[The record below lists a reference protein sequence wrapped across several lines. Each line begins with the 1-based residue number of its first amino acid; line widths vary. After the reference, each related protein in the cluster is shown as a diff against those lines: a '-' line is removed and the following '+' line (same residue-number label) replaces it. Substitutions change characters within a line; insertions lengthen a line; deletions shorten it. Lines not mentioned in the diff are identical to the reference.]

1 MLIRLYIV
9 LKRMPPWAARLALLA
24 VFALGLA
31 LGLNAVFGKLLAVD
45 ADRLAA
51 ATEGA
56 SSVDKATTTGNQEQ
70 SVAAT
75 GKTGATKAKVDPR
88 SGKLSYFLDPIVKR
102 NLFDS
107 TASSSPADVGDGT
120 PVDGDLRKS
129 ELEVSLKAVAVAS
142 NPVWSTALVSTG
154 VGMVQLYRIGD
165 PLLTAV
171 VHDIQ
176 RPYLGD
182 DGKHHPARLL
192 VTREGVIE
200 YIDAGE
206 APKKGKKAK
215 GKKAGAKKKPKK
227 ASGRHKWTGIRKTGN
242 NKWAID
248 QSEVDYAL
256 GNLDKLSREARVVP
270 NFQDG
275 ATNGF
280 KVFSIRRNSA
290 LRKMGVKNND
300 VLTGVNNFDLSN
312 TQKALEIYSKL
323 QTEKSFRLDI
333 LRNGEPM
340 TLEYDIQ

>member
-1 MLIRLYIV
+1 
-9 LKRMPPWAARLALLA
+9 MPPWAARLLLLA

-31 LGLNAVFGKLLAVD
+31 LGVNGLFAKLLTVD
-45 ADRLAA
+45 PARLAA
-51 ATEGA
+51 ATAAPESSDSTPATSADSEGKDA
-56 SSVDKATTTGNQEQ
+56 SLTHS
-70 SVAAT
+70 
-75 GKTGATKAKVDPR
+75 AKPVSRAER
-88 SGKLSYFLDPIVKR
+88 SKLSYFLDPIMKR
-102 NLFDS
+102 NIFDS
-107 TASSSPADVGDGT
+107 TATAAGAGSGDAGDGA
-120 PVDGDLRKS
+120 DGDARKS
-129 ELEVSLKAVAVAS
+129 ELEVTLIAVAVATK
-142 NPVWSTALVSTG
+142 PIWSTALISTG
-154 VGMVQLYRIGD
+154 VGMVQLYQIGD

-176 RPYLGD
+176 RPYLSE
-182 DGKHHPARLL
+182 DGKHHPARVVVMRDGTL
-192 VTREGVIE
+192 EF
-200 YIDAGE
+200 IDAGGP
-206 APKKGKKAK
+206 ARKGKKAK
-215 GKKAGAKKKPKK
+215 KTAKKKNAKK
-227 ASGRHKWTGIRKTGN
+227 KGGRHKWTGIRKTGD
-242 NKWAID
+242 NKYTIE

>member
-1 MLIRLYIV
+1 
-9 LKRMPPWAARLALLA
+9 MPSWAARLLLLA

-31 LGLNAVFGKLLAVD
+31 LGVNALFAKLLTVD
-45 ADRLAA
+45 PARLAA
-51 ATEGA
+51 ATA
-56 SSVDKATTTGNQEQ
+56 SPDSADTAATTSAEPKSG
-70 SVAAT
+70 AA
-75 GKTGATKAKVDPR
+75 GKAPKAKPVSSAGR
-88 SGKLSYFLDPIVKR
+88 KKLSYFLDPILKR
-102 NLFDS
+102 NIFDS
-107 TASSSPADVGDGT
+107 TATAAGAASSDAVGGA
-120 PVDGDLRKS
+120 DGDARKS
-129 ELEVSLKAVAVAS
+129 ELEATLIAVAVATK
-142 NPVWSTALVSTG
+142 PIWSTALISTG
-154 VGMVQLYRIGD
+154 AGAVQLYQIGD

-176 RPYLGD
+176 RPYLSE
-182 DGKHHPARLL
+182 DGKHHPARVL
-192 VTREGVIE
+192 VMRDGTLEF
-200 YIDAGE
+200 IDAGGP
-206 APKKGKKAK
+206 APKAKKKAGKKKAK
-215 GKKAGAKKKPKK
+215 KKAGKKKG
-227 ASGRHKWTGIRKTGN
+227 GRHKWTGIRKTGD
-242 NKWAID
+242 NKYAID

-323 QTEKSFRLDI
+323 QTEKTFRLDI

>member
-1 MLIRLYIV
+1 
-9 LKRMPPWAARLALLA
+9 MPPWATRLLILT

-31 LGLNAVFGKLLAVD
+31 LGINALFSKLLAVD
-45 ADRLAA
+45 PARLAA
-51 ATEGA
+51 ASVSTHDDADSGETERH
-56 SSVDKATTTGNQEQ
+56 SSAKELSSRGKPPLVNR
-70 SVAAT
+70 AA
-75 GKTGATKAKVDPR
+75 V
-88 SGKLSYFLDPIVKR
+88 SKLSYFLDPILKR
-102 NLFDS
+102 NIFDS
-107 TASSSPADVGDGT
+107 TASPESAAAAGDT
-120 PVDGDLRKS
+120 NEGDELRKS
-129 ELEVSLKAVAVAS
+129 ELEVTLIAVAVAS
-142 NPVWSTALVSTG
+142 PSSWSTALAS
-154 VGMVQLYRIGD
+154 VGAGQVQVYRIGD
-165 PLLTAV
+165 PILTAV

-176 RPYLGD
+176 RPYLSE
-182 DGKHHPARLL
+182 DGKHHPARLIVL
-192 VTREGVIE
+192 REGSME
-200 YIDAGE
+200 YIDAGGP
-206 APKKGKKAK
+206 APRAKKAK
-215 GKKAGAKKKPKK
+215 SKPDKKKKK
-227 ASGRHKWTGIRKTGN
+227 KKKKGGRHKWTGIRKVSDSKYT
-242 NKWAID
+242 ID

-340 TLEYDIQ
+340 TMEYDIQ